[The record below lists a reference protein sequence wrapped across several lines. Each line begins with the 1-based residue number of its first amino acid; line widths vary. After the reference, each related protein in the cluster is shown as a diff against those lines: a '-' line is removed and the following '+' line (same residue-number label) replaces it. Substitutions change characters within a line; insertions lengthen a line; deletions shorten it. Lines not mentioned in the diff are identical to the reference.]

1 MIRGS
6 DMKKYIN
13 PDVQVL
19 TLSANGLMAD
29 RNVIYASG
37 EQGAIDYVNDVGI
50 STIDFGQLK

>member
-1 MIRGS
+1 
-6 DMKKYIN
+6 MKKYIN

-29 RNVIYASG
+29 WNVIYASG
-37 EQGAIDYVNDVGI
+37 EQGAVDYGNNIGI